1 MDKVV
6 NCKDLPYSRYEIENL
21 KAAAEEFK
29 KTNAA
34 ATSAKAV
41 EAAYRKYL
49 AEEEKYG
56 TFASLAYT
64 RYTLNTKDEYYI
76 GEQNYYDEIGP
87 VASAISTEIG
97 NLLLD
102 SPFRAELE
110 PLFPE
115 TFFKKPRVRQKGS
128 QRKDRRK
135 RTGRERDRHRV
146 FYAYVDDRS
155 RLARREKTA

>member
-1 MDKVV
+1 MDKIVK
-6 NCKDLPYSRYEIENL
+6 CKDLPYSRYEIENL

-29 KTNAA
+29 KANAA

-41 EAAYRKYL
+41 EEAYRKYL

-102 SPFRAELE
+102 SPFRAELAVSRNF
-110 PLFPE
+110 LQ
-115 TFFKKPRVRQKGS
+115 KSRVRQKGS